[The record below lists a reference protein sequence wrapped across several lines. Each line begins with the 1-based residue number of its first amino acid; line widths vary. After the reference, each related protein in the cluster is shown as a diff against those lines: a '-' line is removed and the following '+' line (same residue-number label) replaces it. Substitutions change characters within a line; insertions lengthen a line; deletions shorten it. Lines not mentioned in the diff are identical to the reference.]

1 MSNNSHHASQACH
14 HWCYAAPLKVKT
26 LSAAIATLIIGTVIP
41 FGTAHAFEVKNDG
54 DLRIRW
60 DNTVKYTAAWRLK
73 DADPEV
79 ANQRG
84 AQPGTDFG
92 NLGFKKGGLINNRF
106 DILSELDV
114 AYKDVGFRVSG
125 AGWYDD
131 VYADGRN
138 DFPKVGH
145 PANTI
150 AAANGGANNRLPNTS
165 RDVMGR
171 DAELADAFVYGK
183 FGIGDQ
189 MLSLRAGRHALIYG
203 ESLFLGANAIAAAQ
217 APIDAVKALSL
228 PNVQFKEVAMPVNQI
243 SGNLSLTDKVSIG
256 SYLQFEWKEHRLP
269 GVGSYF
275 SPVDFVG
282 PGSDLLIH
290 PLAALNG
297 NHSPYATRGRT
308 YHGDDKGQW
317 GLQVKIQHGDV
328 DYGLYAAQ
336 YDDKGPIAVV
346 NTPSIRDREGAL
358 EGGIYNLMYAKNIRV
373 YGASAST
380 VFNDVNVAAEIS
392 TRRNVPLVIPGD
404 LILNTSVPNADNDGN
419 APYARGNSLHVNLSA
434 ISVHPANRLWD
445 AASIV
450 SELAFNRLL
459 SVTHKPS
466 QTFYE
471 SQNETHTRD
480 ALAMRA
486 VLNMEYFQVLPRVD
500 LQVPIG
506 IGYGISGRSAV
517 VSLSPEH
524 GGDFSIG
531 ANATIDNSW
540 KVGLNYT
547 TYFGNAGTVTSK
559 KPYASYDQAWKDRD
573 FISFSIQ
580 RTF

>member
-1 MSNNSHHASQACH
+1 
-14 HWCYAAPLKVKT
+14 
-26 LSAAIATLIIGTVIP
+26 
-41 FGTAHAFEVKNDG
+41 
-54 DLRIRW
+54 
-60 DNTVKYTAAWRLK
+60 
-73 DADPEV
+73 
-79 ANQRG
+79 
-84 AQPGTDFG
+84 
-92 NLGFKKGGLINNRF
+92 
-106 DILSELDV
+106 
-114 AYKDVGFRVSG
+114 
-125 AGWYDD
+125 
-131 VYADGRN
+131 
-138 DFPKVGH
+138 
-145 PANTI
+145 
-150 AAANGGANNRLPNTS
+150 
-165 RDVMGR
+165 MGR

-256 SYLQFEWKEHRLP
+256 SYLQFEWKENRLP

-290 PLAALNG
+290 PFG
-297 NHSPYATRGRT
+297 TEPATRGRT
-308 YHGDDKGQW
+308 YRGDDSGQW
-317 GLQVKIQHGDV
+317 GMQVKIQQGDV
-328 DYGLYAAQ
+328 DYGFYAAR
-336 YDDKGPIAVV
+336 YDDKAPIPVV
-346 NTPSIRDREGAL
+346 NVPSIFAG
-358 EGGIYNLMYAKNIRV
+358 EGGLDGGVYNLMYAKNIRV

-380 VFNDVNVAAEIS
+380 VFNGVNVAAEIS
-392 TRRNVPLVIPGD
+392 TRRNVPLAIPGD
-404 LILNTSVPNADNDGN
+404 LILNTSVPDADNSGN
-419 APYARGNSLHVNLSA
+419 TPYARGNSLHINLSA
-434 ISVHPANRLWD
+434 ISAHPANSLWD
-445 AASIV
+445 AASLV

-480 ALAMRA
+480 ALAMRT
-486 VLNMEYFQVLPRVD
+486 VLNMEYFQVLPKVD

>member
-1 MSNNSHHASQACH
+1 M
-14 HWCYAAPLKVKT
+14 
-26 LSAAIATLIIGTVIP
+26 
-41 FGTAHAFEVKNDG
+41 
-54 DLRIRW
+54 
-60 DNTVKYTAAWRLK
+60 
-73 DADPEV
+73 
-79 ANQRG
+79 
-84 AQPGTDFG
+84 
-92 NLGFKKGGLINNRF
+92 
-106 DILSELDV
+106 
-114 AYKDVGFRVSG
+114 
-125 AGWYDD
+125 
-131 VYADGRN
+131 
-138 DFPKVGH
+138 
-145 PANTI
+145 
-150 AAANGGANNRLPNTS
+150 
-165 RDVMGR
+165 
-171 DAELADAFVYGK
+171 
-183 FGIGDQ
+183 
-189 MLSLRAGRHALIYG
+189 
-203 ESLFLGANAIAAAQ
+203 
-217 APIDAVKALSL
+217 
-228 PNVQFKEVAMPVNQI
+228 
-243 SGNLSLTDKVSIG
+243 
-256 SYLQFEWKEHRLP
+256 
-269 GVGSYF
+269 
-275 SPVDFVG
+275 
-282 PGSDLLIH
+282 
-290 PLAALNG
+290 
-297 NHSPYATRGRT
+297 
-308 YHGDDKGQW
+308 
-317 GLQVKIQHGDV
+317 QVKIQHGDV

-380 VFNDVNVAAEIS
+380 VFSGVNVAAEVS
-392 TRRNVPLVIPGD
+392 TRRNVPLVISGD
-404 LILNTSVPNADNDGN
+404 LILNDLGLAADNSGN
-419 APYARGNSLHVNLSA
+419 TPYARGNSLHINLSA
-434 ISVHPANRLWD
+434 ISIQPANSIWD

-480 ALAMRA
+480 ALAMRT
-486 VLNMEYFQVLPRVD
+486 VLNMEYFQVLPKVD